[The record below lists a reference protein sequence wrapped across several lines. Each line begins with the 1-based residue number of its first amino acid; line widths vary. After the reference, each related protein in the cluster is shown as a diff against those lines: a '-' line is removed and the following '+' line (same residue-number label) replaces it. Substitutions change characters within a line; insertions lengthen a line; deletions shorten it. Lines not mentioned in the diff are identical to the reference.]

1 MSAVSGS
8 VSRGEDPVSSGAFD
22 GPVHVFPVRVYF
34 EDTDAGGIVYH
45 ANYLKFAE
53 RARSE
58 LLRLIGLDHTGL
70 MRGDEAF
77 FFAVRRIAMEFRR
90 PARLDDVLEIS
101 TSIVHVGGA
110 SMDLAQ
116 TIRRGG
122 DGQELVRL
130 TVGVA
135 CMAIGGGPTRMPASV
150 RDKLQDFVIEKKR
163 D

>member
-1 MSAVSGS
+1 MW
-8 VSRGEDPVSSGAFD
+8 GAFD
-22 GPVHVFPVRVYF
+22 GTTHVFPVRVYF
-34 EDTDAGGIVYH
+34 EDTDVGGIVYH

-70 MRGDEAF
+70 MQGDEAF
-77 FFAVRRIAMEFRR
+77 VFAVRRIAMEFRR
-90 PARLDDVLEIS
+90 PARLDDLLEIS
-101 TSIVHVGGA
+101 TSVVHVGGA

-116 TIRRGG
+116 VIRLKGG
-122 DGQELVRL
+122 DGQDLVRL

-135 CMAIGGGPTRMPASV
+135 CMAIGGGATRMPASV